1 MVERRQ
7 VCDGVQLGKAFTI
20 AANDSTSS
28 TGFSLC
34 PRSVRHD
41 VYNGRDSAGGCEA
54 ERYRSLYLPLEACS
68 NLNGHVARLS
78 ACQQNTQRRMN
89 P

>member
-7 VCDGVQLGKAFTI
+7 VCRGVQLGRAFTM

-34 PRSVRHD
+34 QRSVRHD
-41 VYNGRDSAGGCEA
+41 VYKWALQKDDAASGCQT
-54 ERYRSLYLPLEACS
+54 ERY
-68 NLNGHVARLS
+68 
-78 ACQQNTQRRMN
+78 
-89 P
+89 